1 MADVVLLSDLS
12 NKTNAIIQSTI
23 DNYKK
28 GLIQVIDDAGNEVI
42 PFTLPE
48 SFKPPIGPYASFSL
62 VNTEIEISDE
72 KKITVP
78 IHRDVKPGTHMFT
91 RDFDKETLKKQFDK
105 AKAAEGDK
113 RTFGPMIKYQ
123 EAVDILQYTRSTAKK
138 ESEGKMKGGTRKS
151 KPKPRRKSKPKT
163 RRKPRRK
170 PKKRSKPKRSKPKRR
185 STKKA

>member
-1 MADVVLLSDLS
+1 MADVGEKKEVLLRDLS
-12 NKTNAIIQSTI
+12 NNTNAIIQSEI

-42 PFTLPE
+42 PFTVPD

-62 VNTEIEISDE
+62 VNTEIEISDGI
-72 KKITVP
+72 KITVP
-78 IHRDVKPGTHMFT
+78 IHRDVQPGTHMFT

-123 EAVDILQYTRSTAKK
+123 EAVDILQYTRSTAK
-138 ESEGKMKGGTRKS
+138 ESEGKMEGGTRKS
-151 KPKPRRKSKPKT
+151 KPKPRRKSKPKS
-163 RRKPRRK
+163 RRK
-170 PKKRSKPKRSKPKRR
+170 PKKRR

>member
-1 MADVVLLSDLS
+1 MADVGEKKVVLLRDLS
-12 NKTNAIIQSTI
+12 NNTNAIIQSEI

-42 PFTLPE
+42 PFTVPD
-48 SFKPPIGPYASFSL
+48 SFKPPIGPSASFSL
-62 VNTEIEISDE
+62 VNTEIEISDGI
-72 KKITVP
+72 KITVP

-123 EAVDILQYTRSTAKK
+123 KAVDILQYTRSTAKA
-138 ESEGKMKGGTRKS
+138 E
-151 KPKPRRKSKPKT
+151 
-163 RRKPRRK
+163 
-170 PKKRSKPKRSKPKRR
+170 
-185 STKKA
+185 

>member
-42 PFTLPE
+42 PFTVPD
-48 SFKPPIGPYASFSL
+48 SFKPPIGHSASFSL
-62 VNTEIEISDE
+62 VNTEIEISDGIE
-72 KKITVP
+72 ITVP

-138 ESEGKMKGGTRKS
+138 ESEGKMKGGIRKS
-151 KPKPRRKSKPKT
+151 KPKPRRKPRRKSKPKS

-170 PKKRSKPKRSKPKRR
+170 PKKRSKPKRR